1 MSEES
6 SVSRR
11 KFLGAAGT
19 AAAASAFMITS
30 PKIALGTEANSA
42 LQFGLLGC
50 GSRGPWIANF
60 FQQETNS
67 KCVAVH
73 DYFRDR
79 TDGAGAR
86 LKVPESGRFV
96 GLDGY
101 KELLEQ
107 ELDAVAVISPAYFHP
122 TQAIAALEAGK
133 HVYLAKPIA
142 VDAPGCQDIVDA
154 ANKHGGKLSILADF
168 QTRKNAPHQAVVEAV
183 HAGAIG
189 EPVCGQ
195 GWFHASRLGLRTKAG
210 TDVAKLRNW
219 FFDIA
224 LSGDIIVEQ
233 SIHAID
239 VANWM
244 LKDHPVSAQGMGG
257 RKARTDVGDCWDH
270 FLVNYTYPNEV
281 QIDYGATQFLTG
293 WSDICCRL
301 FGTEGTAD
309 THYFGECSLKAK
321 SKNIQPAKTGN
332 IYGEG
337 AIENIKD
344 FHASIMSGDYLNNTQ
359 ESADSTMAAI
369 LGRMAAYEGRTV
381 TWDEMVKRGER
392 LDPQLDLP
400 ANGPELKPEPV

>member
-1 MSEES
+1 MADETN
-6 SVSRR
+6 VSRR
-11 KFLGAAGT
+11 KFLGAASQV
-19 AAAASAFMITS
+19 AAASAFMITT

-42 LQFGLLGC
+42 LQFGLIGC
-50 GSRGPWIANF
+50 GQRGPWIANF
-60 FQQETNS
+60 FHQNTNS

-79 TDGAGAR
+79 ADGAGAR
-86 LKVPESGRFV
+86 LQVDESARFV

-107 ELDAVAVISPAYFHP
+107 DLDAVAIISPAYFHP
-122 TQAIAALEAGK
+122 IQAIDALEAGK

-142 VDAPGCQDIVDA
+142 VDAPGCQDIVNA
-154 ANKHGGKLSILADF
+154 ANKHAKKLTTLVDF
-168 QTRKNAPHQAVVEAV
+168 QTRKNVPHIEVVKAIHE
-183 HAGAIG
+183 GAIG
-189 EPVCGQ
+189 DPVCGHA
-195 GWFHASRLGLRTKAG
+195 WFHASRLGMRTKPG

-244 LKDHPVSAQGMGG
+244 LQGHPIAAHGTGG

-270 FLVNYTYPNEV
+270 FMVNYEYPDEV
-281 QIDYGATQFLTG
+281 KLDYGATQFLTG
-293 WSDICCRL
+293 WSDICCRM

-309 THYFGECSLKAK
+309 THYFGEVALKAK
-321 SKNIQPAKTGN
+321 ATNINPTKTGN

-337 AIENIKD
+337 AIQNVKD
-344 FHASIMSGDYLNNTQ
+344 FHASITSGTYLNNTQ

-369 LGRMAAYEGRTV
+369 LGRMAAYENRTV

-400 ANGPELKPEPV
+400 KDGPELKPEPV